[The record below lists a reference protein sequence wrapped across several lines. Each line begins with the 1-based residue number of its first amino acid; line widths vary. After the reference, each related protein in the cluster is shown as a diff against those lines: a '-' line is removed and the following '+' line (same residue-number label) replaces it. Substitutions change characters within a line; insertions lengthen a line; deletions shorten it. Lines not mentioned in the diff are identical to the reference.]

1 MGSLLPQPPGSSKK
15 FVPALNPLESRLLL
29 SRQVTFP
36 GGASFVFPTFVHL
49 PRTGGALFQSGS
61 ALTVGVGQTGS
72 NSVNITD
79 EGSGAQSVEWNG
91 TPTHQVAGV
100 QSILVQAGRSRHD
113 RITINLGASI
123 ALANAGS
130 LTSTSLARAD
140 SFPIHA
146 FRLRTSG
153 TAIQTGSVLNISA
166 TSPRINVIAIESWNQ
181 GQMVQAQWNGGSV
194 HTFTGVDTI
203 IVDVR
208 NSTKDFVGLDEAVT
222 SITY

>member
-1 MGSLLPQPPGSSKK
+1 MGSQFPRPPGSSKK

-36 GGASFVFPTFVHL
+36 DGASFVFPTFPLL
-49 PRTGGALFQSGS
+49 PRTGGTFLQTGT
-61 ALTVGVGQTGS
+61 ALTIGVGQTRS
-72 NSVNITD
+72 NNVNITD

-91 TPTHQVAGV
+91 NPSHQLGGV
-100 QSILVQAGRSRHD
+100 QSILVQAGRSGHD
-113 RITINLGASI
+113 RITISLGASV
-123 ALANAGS
+123 ALASAGS
-130 LTSTSLARAD
+130 STSTSVARAD

-146 FRLRTSG
+146 FRARTSG
-153 TAIQTGSVLNISA
+153 RAIQTGSVLNISA

-194 HTFTGVDTI
+194 HTFTGVQTI

-222 SITY
+222 SIQY